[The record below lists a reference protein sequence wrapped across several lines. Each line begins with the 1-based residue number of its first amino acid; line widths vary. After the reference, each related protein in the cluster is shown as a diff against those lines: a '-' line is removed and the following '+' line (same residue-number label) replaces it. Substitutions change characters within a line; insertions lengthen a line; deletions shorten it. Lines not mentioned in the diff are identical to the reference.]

1 METSK
6 KPTRVHM
13 GASEH
18 EVCHAQGTD
27 SRKHLQLSKTALEL
41 LPLIHISKFGG
52 ARRVFEQDKEM
63 ERSPQASSSLCWV
76 FEPESVLSFKVD
88 MGL

>member
-1 METSK
+1 
-6 KPTRVHM
+6 M

-41 LPLIHISKFGG
+41 SAPYPHLQIWRCQK
-52 ARRVFEQDKEM
+52 VFEQDKET

-88 MGL
+88 VGL